1 MSAISWI
8 AIDWL
13 EPDLERE
20 AEDVAETEVS
30 AANLEA
36 LLAEAQEELKAI
48 KRQRVRDIMK
58 HPRREETLEA
68 TCGEL
73 EDDLLRSIEGLQNQ
87 VEMTAH
93 KRNTI
98 LRINRVTK
106 TAMEVVGDI
115 LTKDELDGADSGLVI
130 EQIHVFEDHLGF
142 KLKADIDSILKCG
155 ALPEIGGRRQFYPNT
170 AKIAFKDVLPVQSSV
185 GWKYSRIHYRCGGTK
200 KHQNLALLQIYIFPV
215 RL

>member
-1 MSAISWI
+1 MFAMSRADLKPAYTCGSYHRRGLKDCISHHDRLDELLKAYI
-8 AIDWL
+8 RKIKDNSASMLDRL

-20 AEDVAETEVS
+20 AEDLAETEVS

-98 LRINRVTK
+98 LR
-106 TAMEVVGDI
+106 
-115 LTKDELDGADSGLVI
+115 
-130 EQIHVFEDHLGF
+130 
-142 KLKADIDSILKCG
+142 
-155 ALPEIGGRRQFYPNT
+155 
-170 AKIAFKDVLPVQSSV
+170 
-185 GWKYSRIHYRCGGTK
+185 SRH
-200 KHQNLALLQIYIFPV
+200 
-215 RL
+215 